1 MIQKHTQISPAQ
13 RVLYSITA
21 NGKSFVEND
30 QFLRGG
36 GNAIYTTG
44 FAVVFFRRKSNRA
57 HNLRSSY
64 PQVIINMI
72 AGQGE
77 KSKYYA
83 LFSNNIENFG
93 TIKENMKDCRQIFGL
108 ECLF

>member
-1 MIQKHTQISPAQ
+1 MIQKHTQTSPAQ

-21 NGKSFVEND
+21 NGESFVEND

-93 TIKENMKDCRQIFGL
+93 TIKENMKDFRQIFGL

>member
-36 GNAIYTTG
+36 NAIYTT
-44 FAVVFFRRKSNRA
+44 KSKSKSA
-57 HNLRSSY
+57 HNRHSSY
-64 PQVIINMI
+64 PQVVTNMI
-72 AGQGE
+72 AGYTE
-77 KSKYYA
+77 KSKIEA
-83 LFSNNIENFG
+83 LFSNIARYFG
-93 TIKENMKDCRQIFGL
+93 MLQENMKGFRQIFKWK
-108 ECLF
+108 